1 VISST
6 AGLDLTKV
14 AAARLWAVTRLPY
27 LARALFACS
36 PRAAVDSGTI
46 AVDRA
51 WQIHADPVVL
61 DRLDVEQLGR
71 MFIHLVGHL
80 VRDHAAR
87 AELAQVSAEDARAQW
102 NRCADAEINDDLLAD
117 DCVPTVAGE
126 LPADLGCDPGALVEI
141 YYRAAAVGSRRWDCG
156 SGADAGPRPWDQ
168 PRTGRHAL
176 SCVNPTQGEL
186 LRLGVAAD
194 IQHQHRQEP
203 GTVPGG
209 WLRWAETMVPAR
221 TDWRRIL
228 AAEIRRAVAA
238 VAGSV
243 DYTYRRKARRART
256 SPGVVIPSMY
266 RPVPDVAIVCDT
278 SGSMHEQLLARALA
292 EIEGLLTKT
301 GLRTTRV
308 RVLAVD
314 TAVHAVRRVS
324 RAREVQLAGGGGTDM
339 GAGIAAAAALRPR
352 PSILIVLT
360 DGFTPWPDRPP
371 TGIRVIIGLLTEH
384 GPPLDW
390 SPPAWAR
397 TIRIEETPT
406 TPYMP

>member
-1 VISST
+1 MST
-6 AGLDLTKV
+6 DRLDLAKV

-36 PRAAVDSGTI
+36 PRAAVDTGTI

-51 WQIHADPVVL
+51 WRIHLDPAVL
-61 DRLDVEQLGR
+61 HILDVEQLGR
-71 MFIHLVGHL
+71 LFIHLVGHL

-87 AELAQVSAEDARAQW
+87 AESSHVNAENARAQW

-117 DCVPTVAGE
+117 DCVPALAGQ
-126 LPADLGCDPGALVEI
+126 LPADLGCDSGGLVEA
-141 YYRAAAVGSRRWDCG
+141 YFHAATAGPRRWDCG
-156 SGADAGPRPWDQ
+156 SGADAGARPWDV
-168 PRTGRHAL
+168 PSTGRDARYGVTAAQ
-176 SCVNPTQGEL
+176 CEL

-203 GTVPGG
+203 GTIPAG
-209 WLRWAETMVPAR
+209 WLRWAETLLPSR
-221 TDWRRIL
+221 TDWRNIL

-243 DYTYRRKARRART
+243 DYTYRRPARRART

-266 RPVPDVAIVCDT
+266 RPVPDIAIVCDT
-278 SGSMHEQLLARALA
+278 SGSMHEHLLAQALA
-292 EIEGLLTKT
+292 EIEGLLTKA
-301 GLRTTRV
+301 GLRTARV

-324 RAREVQLAGGGGTDM
+324 RAREVHLAGGGGTDM
-339 GAGIAAAAALRPR
+339 GAGIAAATTLRPR
-352 PSILIVLT
+352 PSIVIVLT

-371 TGIRVIIGLLTEH
+371 PGIRVIVGLLIEH
-384 GPPLDW
+384 RVPLEW

-397 TIRIEETPT
+397 TVRIDATNST
-406 TPYMP
+406 HMP